1 MEQDVFPVGL
11 ERDDQEL
18 TAPKPGKAVLTRRNL
33 VSAAAGL
40 AASGAWGA
48 TPRKAAAETFP
59 SRPEWQQRPGAELM
73 SPPYGAPSA
82 RENQVIRRAR
92 HGTPPPP
99 TNYAG
104 ISLTPHQSL
113 YGIVT
118 PGGLHYERHHSGVP
132 DIDPDQHRLLIHG
145 LVERPLIFTMDELT
159 RFPSV
164 SRLHFLEC
172 SGNTQTWGAP
182 KPELTVQDTH
192 GLLSCS
198 EWTGVPLA
206 TVLAEAGVRP
216 EGKWLLAEGGDAA
229 TLTRSIPI
237 EKAFDDALLVYAQ
250 NGERLR
256 PEQGYPLRLLLPG
269 FEGNTSIKWL
279 RRLKIGAAPFQTRW
293 ETSKYSLVLPD
304 QTIRQFNFVMD
315 AKSVITSPSGGQSL
329 KGPGF
334 HEISGLA
341 WSGRGKITRV
351 EVSTDGGTS
360 WHDAALQEPVLSK
373 CLTRFRF
380 PWQWDGGPA
389 RLASRTTDESGYVQ
403 PSRAA
408 LEKVRDGRSYYHN
421 NAIQTW
427 AVAANGSV
435 VNA

>member
-1 MEQDVFPVGL
+1 MTQDVFSTSFSP
-11 ERDDQEL
+11 DDAGL
-18 TAPKPGKAVLTRRNL
+18 TASKPPEAKLTRRSL
-33 VSAAAGL
+33 VTAAAGL
-40 AASGAWGA
+40 TASGALGLA
-48 TPRKAAAETFP
+48 PSKADEP
-59 SRPEWQQRPGAELM
+59 DNGRPPWQEHLGEEILH
-73 SPPYGAPSA
+73 PPYGVPSA
-82 RENQVIRRAR
+82 RESQVIRRLRNSA
-92 HGTPPPP
+92 TQAP
-99 TNYAG
+99 TRYAAF
-104 ISLTPHQSL
+104 SLTPHQSL
-113 YGIVT
+113 SGIIT
-118 PGGLHYERHHSGVP
+118 PNGLHYERHHSGVP
-132 DIDPDQHRLLIHG
+132 DVDPDKYKLLIHG
-145 LVERPLIFTMDELT
+145 LVERPLIFTMDDLT

-164 SRLHFLEC
+164 SRIYFVEC

-182 KPELTVQDTH
+182 KPNQTVQDTH

-206 TVLAEAGVRP
+206 AVFAEAGVRP
-216 EGKWLLAEGGDAA
+216 EGKWFLAEGGDAA
-229 TLTRSIPI
+229 AVARSIPI
-237 EKAFDDALLVYAQ
+237 EKAYDDAILAYAQ

-279 RRLKIGAAPFQTRW
+279 RRLKIGTAPFQTRW

-304 QTIRQFNFVMD
+304 HTIRQFDFVMD

-334 HEISGLA
+334 YEISGLA
-341 WSGRGKITRV
+341 WSGRGKVTRV
-351 EVSTDGGTS
+351 EVSVDGGNS
-360 WHDAALQEPVLSK
+360 WRDAALQEPVLSK

-380 PWQWDGGPA
+380 PWQWDGAPA

-403 PSRAA
+403 PSHAE
-408 LEKVRDGRSYYHN
+408 LEKIRDVRSYYHN

-427 AVAANGSV
+427 AVSADGSV